1 MTKFISVFGGA
12 QTHSGET
19 LYKDAYQLGRLLG
32 LSGYTILNGGYI
44 GVMEAVSK
52 GAAEAGGHV
61 IGVTCDE
68 IEAWRPVLPNPWLK
82 EELRFPTLR
91 ERLFALIDRCDAA
104 VVFPGGIGT
113 LGELAVM
120 WSQLQI
126 GGITPRPLVIVGKEW
141 ENVLYTM
148 YDQLGDFIIEKHRRR
163 LTFCTDAQEAFN
175 YLDNTLARNFNS

>member
-1 MTKFISVFGGA
+1 MKYISVFGGA
-12 QTHSGET
+12 ETNPGEPV
-19 LYKDAYQLGRLLG
+19 YQDAYLLG
-32 LSGYTILNGGYI
+32 TLLGKAGFTVLTGGYI

-61 IGVTCDE
+61 IGVTCEE
-68 IEAWRPVLPNPWLK
+68 IEAWRPVTPNPWIN

-91 ERLFALIDRCDAA
+91 ERLFTLIDRCDAA

-126 GGITPRPLVIVGKEW
+126 GAITPRPLIVVGKEW
-141 ENVLYTM
+141 NNLLNAFYQ
-148 YDQLGDFIIEKHRRR
+148 YLGSYVNEKHRRWIICCPGAR
-163 LTFCTDAQEAFN
+163 EAFSI
-175 YLDNTLARNFNS
+175 LDNSHK